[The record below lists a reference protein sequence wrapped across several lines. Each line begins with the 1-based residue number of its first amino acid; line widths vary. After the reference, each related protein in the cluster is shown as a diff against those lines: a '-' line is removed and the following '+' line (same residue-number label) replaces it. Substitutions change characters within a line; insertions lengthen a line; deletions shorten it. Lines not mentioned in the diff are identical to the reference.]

1 MLEMK
6 KSVTVTGRSIIG
18 GVEALGMQATID
30 SDNPEGVNFSS
41 WQTDRAL
48 YKTNRVQCRADEAA
62 FEDACYELQE
72 EMMSKK
78 ETTEV

>member
-6 KSVTVTGRSIIG
+6 KSVTVTGRSTIG
-18 GVEALGMQATID
+18 GIEAAGFQATID
-30 SDNPEGVNFSS
+30 SKKPEDMIFSS
-41 WQTDRAL
+41 WQTDKAL

-72 EMMSKK
+72 EMMSKT